1 MSAGTEVATDGNT
14 AGLASHIDMGDAAM
28 DMGDTAV
35 DVPLEKERQ
44 SMGLVLTVVAH
55 AEPEPEAE
63 AESMAWEQ
71 PEC

>member
-1 MSAGTEVATDGNT
+1 
-14 AGLASHIDMGDAAM
+14 MGDAVK

-35 DVPLEKERQ
+35 DVPLETDRQ
-44 SMGLVLTVVAH
+44 SMGLVLTVVAY

-63 AESMAWEQ
+63 AESRAWEQ